1 MKYLFDTTAYS
12 ELLRGRKEI
21 AMLLND
27 TEGILLPNV
36 VIAELQYGFQ
46 IGSKHSE
53 NEKILSKF
61 LANKKVHALLPDN
74 ATTGYFVS
82 IAVFAR
88 KKGIQLSSH
97 DIWIAAL
104 TEQWDATLISSDKD
118 FVHLNY
124 DSLKLYSF
132 EQA

>member
-21 AMLLND
+21 AMLLNEAD
-27 TEGILLPNV
+27 SILLPNV

-46 IGSKHSE
+46 FGTKLSE
-53 NEKILSKF
+53 NEKLLSKF

-74 ATTGYFVS
+74 ATTGYFVN
-82 IAVFAR
+82 IAVVAR

-104 TEQWDATLISSDKD
+104 TEQWESILVSSDKD
-118 FVHLNY
+118 FVHLSY
-124 DSLKLYSF
+124 ESLKLYSF
-132 EQA
+132 DQI